1 MAKKLKKRGS
11 PPVKSVQSTESISS
25 LTTPQLYSIYDQ
37 DIIKSEDVE
46 IYEELKRSRSKSSSL
61 EPPLHVIDE
70 IIRHNKKSG
79 DDNTISDGDSTND
92 LRPYSTNQK
101 LLSETI
107 LPPSIGNTVP
117 IQLDATTV
125 GTTSPRHITPF
136 QKATNFAF
144 ALVVLSISG
153 IAYHQLS
160 RNLHDNHLLH
170 EDFASRPLL
179 WGVKISQ
186 ALSLDLLPDW
196 FGYALEGIIFG
207 SIIPLVDYI
216 CKVKLRPTSYS
227 LSSVTRS
234 INAMLGVTFG
244 IRKVPWSS
252 SGQAAGAWGLL
263 NVILW
268 LFFDGTF
275 SMFTQCSTLGLLC
288 CLSCFHEITDVSQ
301 FLYFMDFYFL
311 GTLMFG
317 KIGRYLYN
325 L

>member
-1 MAKKLKKRGS
+1 MA
-11 PPVKSVQSTESISS
+11 SVGSTESISS

-37 DIIKSEDVE
+37 DIVKSEDVE

-70 IIRHNKKSG
+70 IIRHKENGG
-79 DDNTISDGDSTND
+79 DGENAVSEDGSSNIINND
-92 LRPYSTNQK
+92 VRPYSANPK

-107 LPPSIGNTVP
+107 LAPSMSAGNAVP
-117 IQLDATTV
+117 VLDATV
-125 GTTSPRHITPF
+125 RNGAKAPVTPF
-136 QKATNFAF
+136 QKATNFVF
-144 ALVVLSISG
+144 ALVVLSLSG

-179 WGVKISQ
+179 LGVKISQ
-186 ALSLDLLPDW
+186 ALSLGVLPDW

-207 SIIPLVDYI
+207 SIIPLIDYM
-216 CKVKLRPTSYS
+216 CQVRLRPTSYS

-244 IRKVPWSS
+244 IRKVEWSS

-275 SMFTQCSTLGLLC
+275 SMFTQCTLLGMLC
-288 CLSCFHEITDVSQ
+288 CLSCLHEISDISQ

-311 GTLMFG
+311 GTLTFG